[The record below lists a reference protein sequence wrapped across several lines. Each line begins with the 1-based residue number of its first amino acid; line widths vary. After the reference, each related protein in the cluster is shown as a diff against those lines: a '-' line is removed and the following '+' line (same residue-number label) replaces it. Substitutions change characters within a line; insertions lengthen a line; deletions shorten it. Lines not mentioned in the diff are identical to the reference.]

1 MMAVGRQRHGPRHA
15 IALILLGVIGV
26 LGCDAEIFGL
36 SIPDTQRTPEIVGI
50 VETVEARSG
59 PPLIHL
65 VGGETYDPSGATPI
79 VQRGTL
85 ASGSLLLA
93 GAQPTPW
100 YAYLEEFV
108 PGCFALVSG
117 GRDDGPTVVT
127 EDGLR
132 LTKAPAFSAPHDP
145 DGVYDRPNDQFCLG
159 SDGRVNGY
167 GLIH

>member
-1 MMAVGRQRHGPRHA
+1 MARRRRSRLRLS
-15 IALILLGVIGV
+15 IALILLGIGV
-26 LGCDAEIFGL
+26 LGCDAQIFGR

-50 VETVEARSG
+50 VENLDAQSRL
-59 PPLIHL
+59 PLINL
-65 VGGETYDPSGATPI
+65 VGGGTYDANGATLI

-93 GAQPTPW
+93 GTHPTPW
-100 YAYLEEFV
+100 YAHLEEWV

-117 GRDDGPTVVT
+117 GRDDGTTVVT
-127 EDGLR
+127 TDGLR
-132 LTKAPAFSAPHDP
+132 LIKAPGFTAPHDP